1 MKSEKTETLLILQ
14 PICKG
19 NKMRLTIFDNPQIPI
34 LWQNSL
40 NKLITPYNY
49 DDLLKL
55 GDVHLAV
62 FNDGVVG
69 ISITYQNTI
78 RFIKVRDIT
87 RRRGVGRYLIQQ
99 TEKFIQSN
107 VYNSV
112 ILTPI
117 CEIEDNSILELFL
130 YNSGYQKLGNDPS
143 YFEKSLNK

>member
-1 MKSEKTETLLILQ
+1 
-14 PICKG
+14 
-19 NKMRLTIFDNPQIPI
+19 MRLTIFDNPQIPI

-62 FNDGVVG
+62 FNNGVVG

-112 ILTPI
+112 NQINII
-117 CEIEDNSILELFL
+117 CPFSVKKFSHKLELLFSWV
-130 YNSGYQKLGNDPS
+130 YTPQ
-143 YFEKSLNK
+143 EV

>member
-1 MKSEKTETLLILQ
+1 
-14 PICKG
+14 
-19 NKMRLTIFDNPQIPI
+19 MRLTIFDNPQIPI

-130 YNSGYQKLGNDPS
+130 YNSGYQKL
-143 YFEKSLNK
+143 